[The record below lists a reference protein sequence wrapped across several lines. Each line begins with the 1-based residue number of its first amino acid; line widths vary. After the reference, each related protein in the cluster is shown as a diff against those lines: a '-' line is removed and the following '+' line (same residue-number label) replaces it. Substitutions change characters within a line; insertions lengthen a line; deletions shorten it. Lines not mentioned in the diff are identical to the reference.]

1 MTDTKITPPSGT
13 AYISPI
19 GFHRYASEFATW
31 ARKAHA
37 DKGDEFSPVPYYLY
51 CHSLELVLKAF
62 LLAKGVT
69 QRELMNRERLGHHL
83 SKILPR
89 AKDLGLEEVVP
100 LAPHWEAEVEKA
112 NGYYADKGF
121 EYFDVA
127 TAGRGYPNLPNLD
140 ILHELVSTLLTT
152 LKDVC
157 LYA

>member
-69 QRELMNRERLGHHL
+69 QQELMNRERLGHHL
-83 SKILPR
+83 SKILLR
-89 AKDLGLEEVVP
+89 AKELGLAQVVP
-100 LAPHWEAEVEKA
+100 LAPRWEAEVEKA

-140 ILHELVSTLLTT
+140 ILHELVSTLLTN

>member
-31 ARKAHA
+31 ARQAHA
-37 DKGDEFSPVPYYLY
+37 GMGEHFSPVPYYLY

-69 QRELMNRERLGHHL
+69 QKELKERLSHDL
-83 SKILPR
+83 CKILLR
-89 AKDLGLEEVVP
+89 AKELDIEQVVP
-100 LAPHWEAEVEKA
+100 LAPRWEAEVERA

-140 ILHELVSTLLTT
+140 ILHELVSTLLES
-152 LKDVC
+152 LEHVC
-157 LYA
+157 LNA